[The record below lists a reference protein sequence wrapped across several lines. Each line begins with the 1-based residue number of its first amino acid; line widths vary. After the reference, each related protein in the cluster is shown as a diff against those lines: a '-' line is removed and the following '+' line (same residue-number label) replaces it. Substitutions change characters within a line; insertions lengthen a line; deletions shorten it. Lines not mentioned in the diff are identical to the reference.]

1 MVRILVLHGP
11 NLNLLGTREQSIYG
25 STTLDEINAAI
36 AQAAEGLDIEVDTR
50 QSNMEGEL
58 VTWIQKARTG
68 YHGIIINPA
77 AYTHT
82 SVAIRDALAAVALPT
97 VEVHL
102 SNIYQREEFRHHSYI
117 AGVAMAQLSGFGPA
131 GYLLALQGLLE
142 HLLEQGAK
150 TGAAT
155 SKPVRRTRRR
165 NA

>member
-25 STTLDEINAAI
+25 TTTLDEINAAL
-36 AQAAEGLDIEVDTR
+36 AQAAKGLDIAIDTR
-50 QSNMEGEL
+50 QSNIEGEL
-58 VTWIQKARTG
+58 VTWIQEARTRH
-68 YHGIIINPA
+68 HGIIINPA

-102 SNIYQREEFRHHSYI
+102 SNIYQREAFRHHSYI

-142 HLLEQGAK
+142 HLLEQGLK
-150 TGAAT
+150 TGAAA
-155 SKPVRRTRRR
+155 SSPARRTRRR
-165 NA
+165 RA